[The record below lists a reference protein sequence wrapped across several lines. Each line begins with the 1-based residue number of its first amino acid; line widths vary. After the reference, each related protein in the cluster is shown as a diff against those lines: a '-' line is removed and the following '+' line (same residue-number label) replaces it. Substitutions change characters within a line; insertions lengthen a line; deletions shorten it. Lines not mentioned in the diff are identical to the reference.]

1 MWPFYKK
8 ENDPNFI
15 KARVAE
21 LNAKKGWFDVV
32 DCYKAY
38 RRLGVKTMG
47 VHALYEI
54 MEPPAAC
61 RLKLATMPAENI
73 RRQFTAQNPG
83 YRVAEIHDGYKKE
96 PYLFINWT
104 AFDWTKFD

>member
-15 KARVAE
+15 KARVAV
-21 LNAKKGWFDVV
+21 LNAKKESLNKFD
-32 DCYKAY
+32 CFYAY
-38 RRLGVKTMG
+38 RNLGILSMDPY
-47 VHALYEI
+47 ALNTI
-54 MEPPAAC
+54 EPPAAC
-61 RLKLATMPAENI
+61 RLKLASMPTENI